1 MKPTLRMFFYDGV
14 KVRTDVIEFLIGKIK
29 CLLEWWEEGG
39 DFSLISS
46 SLLIIYDA
54 KVKKDVKADIRM
66 IDFAHFHEIEDSE
79 KDEGYIV
86 GLKSLIKIFKE
97 IVQDEISSGEQ

>member
-1 MKPTLRMFFYDGV
+1 MKPALRMFFYDGV
-14 KVRTDVIEFLIGKIK
+14 KVRTDVIEYLLSKIK
-29 CLLEWWEEGG
+29 SLLEWWEEGG
-39 DFSLISS
+39 NFSLISS

-54 KVKKDVKADIRM
+54 KVKKDVKADVRM
-66 IDFAHFHEIEDSE
+66 IDFAHVHEIDKNA
-79 KDEGYIV
+79 KDEGYIS